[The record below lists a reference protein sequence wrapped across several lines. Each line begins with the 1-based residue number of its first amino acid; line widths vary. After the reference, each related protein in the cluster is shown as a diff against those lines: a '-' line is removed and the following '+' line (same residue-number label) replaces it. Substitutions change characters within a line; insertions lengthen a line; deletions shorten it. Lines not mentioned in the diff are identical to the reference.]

1 MGICTFFGHRD
12 CPETLLPALRD
23 AVENAI
29 LRDGIDTFYVG
40 REGAFDLLAAKVL
53 LEKEFLSVLF
63 MKAARLPLDNPERQ
77 GLIDRLYEGVKKH
90 NITEAYQE
98 NGTMYYDDA
107 SEYLI
112 REGFPEMSA
121 SKEAHQTRTE
131 SASEAHH
138 EAFVDTL
145 IKQLEAKDKQI
156 AELTALLN
164 QEQQLHLQ
172 TQNQLKLLEAPA
184 PVESAVTLQK
194 KKKWRW
200 PWEKG

>member
-1 MGICTFFGHRD
+1 M
-12 CPETLLPALRD
+12 
-23 AVENAI
+23 
-29 LRDGIDTFYVG
+29 
-40 REGAFDLLAAKVL
+40 
-53 LEKEFLSVLF
+53 
-63 MKAARLPLDNPERQ
+63 Q
-77 GLIDRLYEGVKKH
+77 GKTIKQIADEIGVSKQQVYRFIKKH
-90 NITEAYQE
+90 NITEVCQE

-112 REGFPEMSA
+112 REGFPKTNE
-121 SKEAHQTRTE
+121 SKEAPQTRIE
-131 SASEAHH
+131 STSDVHL

-172 TQNQLKLLEAPA
+172 TQNQLKLLESPAPA
-184 PVESAVTLQK
+184 ESAITVQE

-200 PWEKG
+200 PWKKDKK